1 MNIYETVERLDWF
14 LEYEGNSVYQI
25 RPVFGRVCIQDIDT
39 LVADGWEIVS
49 ATGWEVV
56 VKKVVEKGR

>member
-1 MNIYETVERLDWF
+1 MSIYEAVERLYWF

-39 LVADGWEIVS
+39 LVTEGWEIVS
-49 ATGWEVV
+49 ATEWEVI
-56 VKKVVEKGR
+56 VKKVIEKE